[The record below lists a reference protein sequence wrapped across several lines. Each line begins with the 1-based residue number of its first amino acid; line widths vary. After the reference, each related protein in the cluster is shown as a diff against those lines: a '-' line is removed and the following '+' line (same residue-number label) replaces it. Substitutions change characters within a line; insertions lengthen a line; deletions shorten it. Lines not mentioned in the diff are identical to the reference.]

1 MSGNYSGYSSTMRW
15 LCSTN
20 HKDIGSLYFVLGL
33 WSGLVG
39 LVYSVMMR
47 TELMHPGAFYGES
60 VYNVLVTSHG
70 LLMIFFMV
78 MPLMIGFFGNWAVP
92 LLLAAP
98 DMVFARLNNLSFWLL
113 PAATVLL
120 LMSNEVEEGVGTG
133 WTLYPPLSAW
143 LGHPAPAMEF
153 LILGLHIAGLSSIFA
168 SINFVTTGVN
178 MRPEGIAP
186 QRVTLF
192 VVSVVI
198 TSFLLVAAMPV
209 LAAGLTMLLTDRNF
223 NTSFFD
229 PVGGGDPVLFIHL
242 FWFFGH
248 PEVYILIL
256 PGFGIISHATA
267 VHCGKKGAFGS
278 LSMVHAMVSIGVLGF
293 LVWGHHM
300 FTVGINIDSRAYFSA
315 VTMIIAVPTGV
326 KVFSWLGTLAGGVV
340 RKSPSMY
347 WAVGFLFFFTFGGL
361 TGIILSSASL
371 DVVLHDSYYVVGHF
385 HYVLSMGAVFA
396 IFCGFHHWF
405 PLMSGTGLHQVWS
418 KSHFF
423 AMFVSVNVTFFPHH
437 MLGLSGMPRR
447 YADYPTCY
455 QKLHMMS
462 SWGAFGD
469 YVSTWMFLFILWE
482 GIISRRPLIFSEVC
496 GTSLEYSQH
505 GYPLPHH
512 NWSTNPLLYSYPSGS
527 HHFVL
532 GYIRVMNMEAGE
544 DSLVVNSGSSYSDG
558 AFPESGQG
566 WLKG

>member
-1 MSGNYSGYSSTMRW
+1 MRW
-15 LCSTN
+15 LCRTN
-20 HKDIGSLYFVLGL
+20 HKDIGSLYFILGL

-39 LVYSVMMR
+39 LVYRTIMR
-47 TELMHPGAFYGES
+47 TELIHPGAFYGES
-60 VYNVLVTSHG
+60 IYNVLVTSHG
-70 LLMIFFMV
+70 LLIIFFIV
-78 MPLMIGFFGNWAVP
+78 IPLIIGFFGNWAVP

-98 DMVFARLNNLSFWLL
+98 DIVFARLNNLSFWLL

-143 LGHPAPAMEF
+143 LGHPAPALEF
-153 LILGLHIAGLSSIFA
+153 MILGLHIAGVSSIFA
-168 SINFVTTGVN
+168 RINFVTTGAN

-186 QRVTLF
+186 QRTTLF

-198 TSFLLVAAMPV
+198 TSFLLLVAIPV

-278 LSMVHAMVSIGVLGF
+278 LSMVHAIVRIGVLGF

-300 FTVGINIDSRAYFSA
+300 FTVGINIDRRAYFRA
-315 VTMIIAVPTGV
+315 ITIIIAVPTGV
-326 KVFSWLGTLAGGVV
+326 KVFRWLGTLAGGVV
-340 RKSPSMY
+340 RKTPRIY
-347 WAVGFLFFFTFGGL
+347 WVVGFLFFFTFGGL

-385 HYVLSMGAVFA
+385 HYVLSIGAVFA

-405 PLMSGTGLHQVWS
+405 PLISGVGLHQVWS
-418 KSHFF
+418 KGHFF
-423 AMFVSVNVTFFPHH
+423 AIFVRVNVTFFPHH
-437 MLGLSGMPRR
+437 ILGLRGMPRR
-447 YADYPTCY
+447 YSDYPYCY
-455 QKLHMMS
+455 KKLHIIS

-469 YVSTWMFLFILWE
+469 YISTWIFLFILWE
-482 GIISRRPLIFSEVC
+482 GVISRRPLIFAAVC

-505 GYPLPHH
+505 AFPLPHH
-512 NWSTNPLLYSYPSGS
+512 NWSTNPLIYSYPKGS
-527 HHFVL
+527 HYDIV
-532 GYIRVMNMEAGE
+532 GYIRVLKM
-544 DSLVVNSGSSYSDG
+544 VDG
-558 AFPESGQG
+558 AEEVVVDPSAFSNGRLPERGQG
-566 WLKG
+566 WV